1 MMAPSVLK
9 RKCGCSC
16 IFSALS
22 CAVASCC
29 ASSDACTLSS
39 NASRS
44 RILAFFCDRYTAW
57 SAITAQYRMTPP

>member
-16 IFSALS
+16 ILSALS

-39 NASRS
+39 KASRS
-44 RILAFFCDRYTAW
+44 RTLAFFCDRYTAW